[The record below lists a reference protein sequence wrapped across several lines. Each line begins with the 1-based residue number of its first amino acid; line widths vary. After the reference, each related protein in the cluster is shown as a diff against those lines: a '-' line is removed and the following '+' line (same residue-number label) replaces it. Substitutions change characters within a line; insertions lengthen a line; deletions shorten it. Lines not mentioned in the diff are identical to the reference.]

1 MFNRATYI
9 SRDYA
14 EAMFRRATEPLPPL
28 GFIPNWSDRPSAYTV
43 YEDVERF
50 ALPLEPPATL
60 ISMTELL
67 ERIAASR
74 SPTKQEKLTLDELAV
89 MLYFAHGTLSRRLR
103 IRPDLNVP
111 VAAKYATAAA
121 YARGTASGGGLYP
134 TEIYWA
140 CGSGNPAMPGLYH
153 YDNVHH
159 ALERLYAG
167 DVTTSIRSAVFEY
180 DPALNTNQFL
190 LITLNFW
197 KNAFKYNS
205 FSYHVV
211 TQDVGALL
219 CSLWLLAANFNI
231 DWQPIF
237 WYQDDALNQLLGLN
251 PDHESV
257 FAVIPLPAS
266 HPGAAP
272 ETMQPEN
279 ARVALES
286 PDSPQVQKHSFQRSK
301 NVLTFDFNKHVHQS
315 TLITDEP
322 RPAEQPALLAN
333 IDEQPYP
340 GQPVALPPPATAGL
354 QGDLFTTLQ
363 RRRSS
368 FGSFALPAISGEEL
382 ATILSCASTFR
393 HYRSEMKPTGRPAFT
408 RLMVFVNHV
417 AGIEPGAYAYDAPR
431 HCLYA
436 IRKGDMTLFLQQR
449 YFLQNYSLA
458 DIGAVI
464 AIVGDLENMLA
475 GYGNRGYRL
484 LNAETGLVAQG
495 IYLVATAMSLAC
507 GAALGF
513 DNIAINTA
521 LGLDGNGQKTLLFVF
536 VGHERPDSGDIDYRL
551 V

>member
-1 MFNRATYI
+1 MFNRVTRM

-14 EAMFRRATEPLPPL
+14 EAMFRRATEPLPPP
-28 GFIPNWSDRPSAYTV
+28 GFVPNWSDRPSAFTT

-50 ALPLEPPATL
+50 ALPLEQPAAPV
-60 ISMTELL
+60 SMAELL
-67 ERIAASR
+67 ERIAAPRPR
-74 SPTKQEKLTLDELAV
+74 SKQENLTLDELAV

-103 IRPDLNVP
+103 IRPDLNVST
-111 VAAKYATAAA
+111 VAKYAKAGA

-140 CGSGNPAMPGLYH
+140 CGSGGAAMPGLYH

-167 DVTTSIRSAVFEY
+167 DVTQSIRSAVFGY
-180 DPALNTNQFL
+180 SPAFNTNQFL
-190 LITLNFW
+190 LITVNFW

-211 TQDVGALL
+211 TQDIGALL
-219 CSLWLLAANFNI
+219 CSLWLLADSFNI
-231 DWQPIF
+231 DWEPIF

-251 PDHESV
+251 HDDESV

-266 HPGAAP
+266 QPCDSAI
-272 ETMQPEN
+272 QPEE
-279 ARVALES
+279 AHSSCKAS
-286 PDSPQVQKHSFQRSK
+286 DSPQVQKRSFQRSR
-301 NVLTFDFNKHVHQS
+301 NVLTFDFNKRVHRS

-322 RPAEQPALLAN
+322 RPEEQPALLTN

-340 GQPVALPPPATAGL
+340 GQRVALPPPATGEL
-354 QGDLFTTLQ
+354 RGDLLATFQ

-368 FGSFALPAISGEEL
+368 FGSFALPALSSEEL
-382 ATILSCASTFR
+382 ATILSCASIFR
-393 HYRSEMKPTGRPAFT
+393 HHRSDVKPGGCPAFT

-417 AGIEPGAYAYDAPR
+417 AGIEPGAYAYDAPT
-431 HCLYA
+431 HSLQA
-436 IRKGDMTLFLQQR
+436 IRQEDMTIFLQQS

-475 GYGNRGYRL
+475 AYGNRGYRL

-495 IYLVATAMSLAC
+495 IYLVATALSVAC

-521 LGLDGNGQKTLLFVF
+521 LGLDGSGQKTLLFVF
-536 VGHERPDSGDIDYRL
+536 VGHERPMGGDIDYRL
-551 V
+551 A